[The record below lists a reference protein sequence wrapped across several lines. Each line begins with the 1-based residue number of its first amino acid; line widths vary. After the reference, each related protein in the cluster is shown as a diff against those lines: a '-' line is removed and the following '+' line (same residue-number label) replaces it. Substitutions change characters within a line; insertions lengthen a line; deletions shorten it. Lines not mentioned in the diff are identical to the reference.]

1 MRRAVEPFEP
11 RLHRILCEFD
21 LARAQGH
28 KPVVV
33 VHLRLIPLAG
43 DERAADALRQMELAD
58 ATAFQALLE
67 ERSATARLAALAA
80 GALREGS
87 RLAQRAALQRAFAAS
102 P

>member
-1 MRRAVEPFEP
+1 MLTP
-11 RLHRILCEFD
+11 
-21 LARAQGH
+21 LAARELWDREAQGAD
-28 KPVVV
+28 VLDDASVQ
-33 VHLRLIPLAG
+33 RLDAVI
-43 DERAADALRQMELAD
+43 RADVKR

>member
-1 MRRAVEPFEP
+1 
-11 RLHRILCEFD
+11 
-21 LARAQGH
+21 
-28 KPVVV
+28 
-33 VHLRLIPLAG
+33 
-43 DERAADALRQMELAD
+43 MELAD

-67 ERSATARLAALAA
+67 ERSATERLAALAA